1 MKSVKFFI
9 VAMSVVA
16 VLFTAILFIFENKG
30 AGPENVY
37 KVNGQALT
45 VFDKPFGKE
54 LEVIGANE
62 YVYVKRVEGN
72 WAIKTMGRKKG
83 EGYMSLSH
91 LHPLD
96 NADFEA
102 FMKDSFPSDSRS
114 YLTQATVRNVN
125 KNRANTKIIDG
136 WRAGPRAIFFFWI
149 PVMAFVFLL
158 VFFHSSFFGSESMPD
173 FCIRASAFTMYLLV
187 AFILWY
193 VLTLDGNPA
202 WFLIDQP
209 FKYIAPSFLSLVFA
223 MFIVLIVFHKTLENM
238 AAVNGVKYK
247 WRYTGY
253 GILLMFSVMPIIYF
267 VLCSLLPKEFMTGP
281 VGVAFMVLLMVGS
294 ILGPQCYY
302 FMKGS
307 RKVYAI
313 IPFYIVGLVVST
325 VSIIGIG
332 MIVLAFVVF
341 KIVSSFYFSN
351 ALAKPSK
358 PTCGFYKGGLCS
370 YAGNTMCPKKYNVNE
385 NCPYGQTS

>member
-30 AGPENVY
+30 AGHENVY

-136 WRAGPRAIFFFWI
+136 WRAGPRAIFFSG
-149 PVMAFVFLL
+149 FL
-158 VFFHSSFFGSESMPD
+158 
-173 FCIRASAFTMYLLV
+173 
-187 AFILWY
+187 
-193 VLTLDGNPA
+193 
-202 WFLIDQP
+202 
-209 FKYIAPSFLSLVFA
+209 
-223 MFIVLIVFHKTLENM
+223 
-238 AAVNGVKYK
+238 
-247 WRYTGY
+247 
-253 GILLMFSVMPIIYF
+253 
-267 VLCSLLPKEFMTGP
+267 
-281 VGVAFMVLLMVGS
+281 
-294 ILGPQCYY
+294 
-302 FMKGS
+302 
-307 RKVYAI
+307 
-313 IPFYIVGLVVST
+313 
-325 VSIIGIG
+325 
-332 MIVLAFVVF
+332 
-341 KIVSSFYFSN
+341 
-351 ALAKPSK
+351 
-358 PTCGFYKGGLCS
+358 
-370 YAGNTMCPKKYNVNE
+370 
-385 NCPYGQTS
+385 